1 MADRSQ
7 VDDVWSKHIPSKLSL
22 LGWRLLRN
30 RLPTKDNLVQR
41 GILIPT
47 DGVCVAGCNVLETAT
62 HLFLHCNIF
71 GALWSNVRTWLG
83 IYLVPPGELR

>member
-1 MADRSQ
+1 VKAAYRFIADTDAMADRSQ
-7 VDDVWSKHIPSKLSL
+7 VDDVWSKHIPSKVSL

-47 DGVCVAGCNVLETAT
+47 DGMCVAGCNVT
-62 HLFLHCNIF
+62 FLCIVIF
-71 GALWSNVRTWLG
+71 LVFCGLMCG
-83 IYLVPPGELR
+83 IG